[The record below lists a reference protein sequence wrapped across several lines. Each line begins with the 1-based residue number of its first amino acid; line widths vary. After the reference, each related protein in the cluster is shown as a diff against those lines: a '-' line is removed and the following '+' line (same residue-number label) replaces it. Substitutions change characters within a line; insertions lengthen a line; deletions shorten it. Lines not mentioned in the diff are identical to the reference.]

1 VSTDVTMPQLGETV
15 AEGTVIKWLKNIGDT
30 VAENEPLL
38 EVSTDKVDTE
48 VVSPAS
54 GTLAEILIAEEVTVA
69 VGTVIGRLSAPP
81 QPRSGPAAPPAQ
93 KAAMQSQTTGTP
105 TSAAPVSSPPAL
117 AARPAEAGARSGP
130 RHRHSPRVRRLAHD
144 HGIDADR
151 LIGSGPG
158 ARVTPDDV
166 VSAARTVAVVAT
178 PPETSTAQSTAPMS
192 APIAGTPA
200 TAVVEADVTALMV
213 RSGTG
218 SNGPSAVATVVG
230 SVAAAALRELTSAR
244 GNPFRSLGIAL
255 TGNHPDRVTVIA
267 DARDLTV
274 QALQRRIDD
283 VFGGLDGEA
292 VTVDIAGADLI
303 VGSAPPGILL
313 HSTPS
318 GAGTNI
324 VVSVGSPVE
333 RPIVVRVAGSAPM
346 IGIRWMA
353 YLSLAY
359 DRQSVTSFEAAVI
372 LNAISRR
379 IEAPAEADG

>member
-1 VSTDVTMPQLGETV
+1 MPQLGETV

-54 GTLAEILIAEEVTVA
+54 GTLAEILITEEVTVA
-69 VGTVIGRLSAPP
+69 VGTVIGRLSAPA
-81 QPRSGPAAPPAQ
+81 QPRSAPAAPPTQ
-93 KAAMQSQTTGTP
+93 KAAVQSQTTGEP

-144 HGIDADR
+144 HGIDVDR

-166 VSAARTVAVVAT
+166 VSAARTVAVAAT
-178 PPETSTAQSTAPMS
+178 PPGTSTVRSPAPLS
-192 APIAGTPA
+192 APIAGPHA
-200 TAVVEADVTALMV
+200 TVVVEADVTALMV

-218 SNGPSAVATVVG
+218 PNGPSAVATVVG
-230 SVAAAALRELTSAR
+230 SVAAAALRELNTSAR
-244 GNPFRSLGIAL
+244 GKPFRSLGIAL
-255 TGNHPDRVTVIA
+255 TGSHPDRVTVIA

-283 VFGGLDGEA
+283 FFQAIDGDTD
-292 VTVDIAGADLI
+292 TVDTAGADLI
-303 VGSAPPGILL
+303 VGSAPPGILF

-318 GAGTNI
+318 AAGTNI
-324 VVSVGSPVE
+324 IVSVGSPVE
-333 RPIVVRVAGSAPM
+333 RPIVVRVAGSEPM

-359 DRQSVTSFEAAVI
+359 DRQSVTSFKAAAV